1 MGMDGSGLS
10 VADALAL
17 QRDNDDGMFGGN
29 GSWVFFLFFLLAWG
43 GGGFFGNNR
52 GVEQVATSAEVQRG
66 FDNQNVMNKLN
77 GLENGLCDGF
87 YAQNT
92 TMLNGFNGVQRDLCS
107 GFSGINA
114 AINQSR
120 FDAQQCCCETNRNI
134 DAVRYENAKNVCDI
148 VNAIKA
154 DGDATRALMT
164 QNEIQKL
171 RDDLQTANFQLS
183 QQAQSA
189 NIIGQL
195 RPTPT
200 PAYLTCSPYES
211 NVYATRGFYG
221 TYGNGCGCNSCC

>member
-107 GFSGINA
+107 GFSGVNA

-195 RPTPT
+195 RPTPMS
-200 PAYLTCSPYES
+200 AYLTCSPYES
-211 NVYATRGFYG
+211 NMYATRGLYG